1 VLALAV
7 RVARREG
14 LTLPIPVTSRFREG
28 PKTDETSWHE
38 LVVRGLELGEWEIL
52 EPENLDLTGAV
63 SAPILRD
70 HGVL

>member
-1 VLALAV
+1 M
-7 RVARREG
+7 RVARKEG
-14 LTLPIPVTSRFREG
+14 LTLPIPVTLRFREV

-70 HGVL
+70 HGVP